1 MIRTLGAGRGIS
13 GPRQRGPARVSFVK
27 EEGRQGVRDTLA
39 SAARR
44 QARDGG
50 DGTVATAEPPLRTT
64 YRRAQPKIG
73 PNEPCP
79 CGSGKKF
86 KKCCGAPNARPAAP
100 PAE

>member
-1 MIRTLGAGRGIS
+1 VTVSGRAAEGEGLGEGLAEGLGEGETLG
-13 GPRQRGPARVSFVK
+13 
-27 EEGRQGVRDTLA
+27 EGEALGEGVAKPML
-39 SAARR
+39 
-44 QARDGG
+44 
-50 DGTVATAEPPLRTT
+50 ATAEPPPRAT

-79 CGSGKKF
+79 CGSGKKY